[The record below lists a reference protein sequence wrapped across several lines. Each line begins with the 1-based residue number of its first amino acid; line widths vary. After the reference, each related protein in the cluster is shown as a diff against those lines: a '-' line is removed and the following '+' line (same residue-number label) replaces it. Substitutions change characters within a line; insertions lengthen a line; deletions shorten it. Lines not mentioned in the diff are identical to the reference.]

1 MSKDPL
7 VIALK
12 KLSYRA
18 YSQKEMEEYLA
29 KAGYNRDQRQEVL
42 DQLMEWR
49 YLDDQK
55 LASSLCEYYIRYKPM
70 GYSLIYNKLQQK
82 GIPHDYIVTALA
94 DYDKTKEL
102 EMADRLAG
110 KFIIRQINK
119 GEQTCKIKE
128 ALARHLQRKG
138 FSTAIIFAIV
148 SDNFP
153 E

>member
-29 KAGYNRDQRQEVL
+29 KAGYNREQRQEIL
-42 DQLMEWR
+42 HQLIQWH

-55 LASSLCEYYIRYKPM
+55 LASSLCEYYIQHKPM
-70 GYSLIYNKLQQK
+70 GYSLIYNKLRQK

-102 EMADRLAG
+102 EVAGRLAE
-110 KFIIRQINK
+110 KYLLREVEC
-119 GEQTCKIKE
+119 EQTSKVKA

-138 FSTAIIFAIV
+138 FSTAIIFEILT
-148 SDNFP
+148 DNFP